1 MCDRSQAGKA
11 CHLALIKAA
20 EFGHIDEQA
29 QGGGLGNARYAHED
43 RQSRGEIR
51 IPLAQA
57 EKVVLLR
64 FCGERFCSYPASL
77 SN

>member
-1 MCDRSQAGKA
+1 MRDRSYAGEA
-11 CHLALIKAA
+11 GYLALIEAA
-20 EFGHIDEQA
+20 EFRHVDEQA
-29 QGGGLGNARYAHED
+29 HGGGLGNARYAHED

-64 FCGERFCSYPASL
+64 FCGERFSSYPASL